1 MAAETVAEKRLTVEI
16 VSGEALVWRG
26 HADMVVARTVVG
38 EIGVLRGHEPMMS
51 LLAPGEVR
59 ITRPADE
66 GGGTIRAH
74 AEDGFLSVEPT
85 ITRVVALKAWLTSED
100 V

>member
-1 MAAETVAEKRLTVEI
+1 MAEEHSRMTVEV

-26 HADMVVARTVVG
+26 HADIVVAKTLDG
-38 EIGVLRGHEPMMS
+38 EIGILRGHEPMLS

-59 ITRPADE
+59 ITRPAEE
-66 GGGTIRAH
+66 GGGVIRAH

-85 ITRVVALKAWLTSED
+85 ITRVVALKASLTD
-100 V
+100 